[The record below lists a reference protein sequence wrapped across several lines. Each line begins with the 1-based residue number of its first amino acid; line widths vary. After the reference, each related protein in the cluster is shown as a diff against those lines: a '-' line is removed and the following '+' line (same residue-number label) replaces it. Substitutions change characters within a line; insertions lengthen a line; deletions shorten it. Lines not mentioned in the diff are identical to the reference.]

1 MSWEIAEECGGLNM
15 GVVLLG
21 VVALLEKEHHCGGGL

>member
-15 GVVLLG
+15 EVVLLG
-21 VVALLEKEHHCGGGL
+21 VVALLETVCQCGG